1 MWNDFFAQRDL
12 FNQDGCIHVEG
23 FLKAAESYCSW
34 KDVENS
40 IHRDDVFWELIA
52 EDGNKKE
59 LGMYK
64 PYWSPVP
71 CQEKEVIYE
80 HVRDGGGF
88 VITGYSRVNRKAKA
102 LCTEIE
108 RHFNVNCDI
117 HCYGTRGGGRS
128 FKAHYDNFS
137 NFIIQT
143 VGETKWTVYKNRA
156 TSLFRVQ
163 HDKLQEDKLEVEW
176 EGILKPGDLIYIP
189 DRAYHK
195 AEPSTQRLSMS
206 IPCLP
211 TIMESEF
218 YDRRYYEIPSLES
231 LEKRYKQ
238 TSD

>member
-80 HVRDGGGF
+80 HVRDGGGC
-88 VITGYSRVNRKAKA
+88 VGSVGIQKDPVCQSQNRRT
-102 LCTEIE
+102 CP
-108 RHFNVNCDI
+108 
-117 HCYGTRGGGRS
+117 Y
-128 FKAHYDNFS
+128 
-137 NFIIQT
+137 T
-143 VGETKWTVYKNRA
+143 VSYTHLT
-156 TSLFRVQ
+156 
-163 HDKLQEDKLEVEW
+163 
-176 EGILKPGDLIYIP
+176 
-189 DRAYHK
+189 
-195 AEPSTQRLSMS
+195 
-206 IPCLP
+206 LP
-211 TIMESEF
+211 T
-218 YDRRYYEIPSLES
+218 
-231 LEKRYKQ
+231 KA
-238 TSD
+238 